1 MGTPY
6 PNTLRVNY
14 LPEEIITDHNVQPIL
29 NKQEGFVIKTA
40 VLCPSLYNYHDEVRK
55 YYLME

>member
-6 PNTLRVNY
+6 PNNLRVNY

-40 VLCPSLYNYHDEVRK
+40 VLCPSL
-55 YYLME
+55 